1 MHKAFRLLTRSGLNT
16 TQAVECIR
24 KEIPP
29 STEVDELLEFI
40 ATSQR
45 GFIK

>member
-1 MHKAFRLLTRSGLNT
+1 MNT
-16 TQAVECIR
+16 TQAVDCIR
-24 KEIPP
+24 Q
-29 STEVDELLEFI
+29 EVTCSAEVEELLEFI